1 MLRPALCN
9 IKPARQMRRRR
20 PRLVISSLDAM
31 RNQRAARTNS
41 FCRSTTRERRI
52 GNSLTVNR
60 ALSDTVLQSRK
71 DNLHRKELTSD

>member
-1 MLRPALCN
+1 MLRPALRN
-9 IKPARQMRRRR
+9 IKPARQMRRRQ

-60 ALSDTVLQSRK
+60 GLSDTVLQSWKEGLQRK
-71 DNLHRKELTSD
+71 QLASD